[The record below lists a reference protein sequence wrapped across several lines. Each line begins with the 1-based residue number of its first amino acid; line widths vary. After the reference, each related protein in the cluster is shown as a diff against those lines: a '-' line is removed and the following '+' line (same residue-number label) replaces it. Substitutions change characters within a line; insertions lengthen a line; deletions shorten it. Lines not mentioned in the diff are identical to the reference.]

1 VALPSSRSAPEARFA
16 AIFPSGGG
24 RPALRA
30 GAASQRARLAEE
42 TPATRRLL
50 AEYRQEVWDRTDR
63 MFLWLLLGQAVVA
76 IATALWMAPKP
87 WDGPLGFPV
96 LAWKALGLGIVI
108 GALPLLAVYSRP
120 GSRSTR
126 REIAVG
132 QGLMTSLLIH
142 VASGRDEM
150 HYAIY
155 ISLLFLSMYRDI
167 SVLVLA
173 SAITAIDHVLGCFLW
188 PHSVYGAPSVWSWAW
203 TRDVSLMTVEDLA
216 LAFFVIRKQAGMLNA
231 ARRQATIDASRAA
244 LEREVTER
252 QRTERLLSLQNL
264 ITRILAGANTL
275 AEATPVVLRI
285 MGENQGWQVGEL
297 WEVDE
302 RRQTLGCVHAWHAA
316 DFRDLAYV
324 ERRRAEQ
331 VAPDVGLVGRVWQR
345 HLPLWIPDL
354 AEEPML
360 PLAALTNDSG
370 LHGAFAIPLRNG
382 LEVIGVMAFFSTEVR
397 QANDDH
403 LQMLSALGG
412 QIGQFMERKRIEQG
426 LRDSEERY
434 RSVIAALDEGII
446 LIDRDGRVI
455 ASNASAERILA
466 RASFELLGAAGADP
480 FASVVDEDERLVSAV
495 DLPFLVT
502 LRTGEPRQNRVLGVT
517 RKDGSRVWISMNSQP
532 LVHFGETMPY
542 AAMASFSDITARKA
556 AEESLRATHADLEN
570 RVEKR
575 TAQLMDANVRMR
587 REVEERERA
596 QREAHAAKEVAD
608 TANQAKSAF
617 LANMSHELRTP
628 LNAVIGFSE
637 LLEQKIFGDLNSKQQ
652 TYVGNVLVSGRH
664 LLQLVN
670 DILDISKVEAGR
682 MDLAYERTPIGSI
695 VDVVRS
701 VITALAHK
709 KGIELDVD
717 VPPTLPEVHI
727 DPGRIK
733 QVLYNLIANA
743 IKFTPRGGVVK
754 VSARAD
760 AKYLTV
766 CVSDTGV
773 GIAKEDLPR
782 LFREFE
788 QLPQANG
795 VRPEGTGL
803 GLALTRR
810 LVQLHGGK
818 VEVEST
824 LGKGSTFSVFI
835 PIRSA
840 DEITLI
846 RPPEAA

>member
-1 VALPSSRSAPEARFA
+1 M
-16 AIFPSGGG
+16 
-24 RPALRA
+24 
-30 GAASQRARLAEE
+30 RLADE

-63 MFLWLLLGQAVVA
+63 MFLLLLLSQAVIA
-76 IATALWMAPKP
+76 IGAALLTAPQP
-87 WDGPLGFPV
+87 WDGPLGFPM
-96 LAWKALGLGIVI
+96 LAWKALALGIVI
-108 GALPLLAVYSRP
+108 GALPLMAVYSRP

-142 VASGRDEM
+142 VAGGRHEM

-155 ISLLFLSMYRDI
+155 ASLPFLAMYRDV
-167 SVLVLA
+167 SVLVLP
-173 SAITAIDHVLGCFLW
+173 SAITIIDHVLACFLW
-188 PHSVYGAPSVWSWAW
+188 PHSVYAAPVVSRWEWVPDVWM
-203 TRDVSLMTVEDLA
+203 MTIEDLVLA
-216 LAFFVIRKQAGMLNA
+216 LFIIRKQGDMLVA

-264 ITRILAGANTL
+264 ITRILAGANSL
-275 AEATPVVLRI
+275 PDAAPVVLRI
-285 MGENQGWQVGEL
+285 MGENQNWQIGEL
-297 WEVDE
+297 WQVDE
-302 RRQTLGCVHAWHAA
+302 SRQSLRCVHIWHMDEFHDAGYLQRRQA
-316 DFRDLAYV
+316 
-324 ERRRAEQ
+324 ERIT
-331 VAPDVGLVGRVWQR
+331 PDVGLAGRVWQR
-345 HLPLWIPDL
+345 HLPLWITDL
-354 AEEPML
+354 AEEPMQ
-360 PLAALTNDSG
+360 PLAMLANDSG

-382 LEVIGVMAFFSTEVR
+382 SEVIGVMAFFSNEVR

-434 RSVIAALDEGII
+434 RSVIAALDEGIV
-446 LIDRDGRVI
+446 LVDAGGRLL

-466 RASFELLGAAGADP
+466 RSSFELLGSAGADP
-480 FASVVDEDERLVSAV
+480 FASVVDEDERRVPSV

-502 LRTGEPRQNRVLGVT
+502 LRTGEPHQNRILGVT

-532 LVHFGETMPY
+532 LVHFGETLPY

-575 TAQLMDANVRMR
+575 TSQLSEANARMR

-596 QREAHAAKEVAD
+596 QREMRSAKEAAD

-637 LLEQKIFGDLNSKQQ
+637 LLEQQIFGDLNGKQR
-652 TYVGNVLVSGRH
+652 TYVNNVLVSGRH

-682 MDLAYERTPIGSI
+682 MDLAYERTPIGGI
-695 VDVVRS
+695 IDIVRS
-701 VITALAHK
+701 VITAVAAK

-754 VSARAD
+754 VAARAD

-766 CVSDTGV
+766 IVSDTGV

-818 VEVEST
+818 VEVAST
-824 LGKGSTFSVFI
+824 LGKGSMFSVFI

>member
-1 VALPSSRSAPEARFA
+1 MALP
-16 AIFPSGGG
+16 
-24 RPALRA
+24 RA
-30 GAASQRARLAEE
+30 KRGRLADE
-42 TPATRRLL
+42 TPGTRRLL
-50 AEYRQEVWDRTDR
+50 AEYRQEVWDFTDR

-76 IATALWMAPKP
+76 IATALLTSPPP
-87 WDGPLGFPV
+87 WTGPLGFPW
-96 LAWKALGLGIVI
+96 LAWKALGLGVVI
-108 GALPLLAVYSRP
+108 SALPLIAVYSRP
-120 GSRSTR
+120 GSGSTR

-142 VASGRDEM
+142 VAGGRPEM
-150 HYAIY
+150 HYAIFV
-155 ISLLFLSMYRDI
+155 SLPFLAMYRDM
-167 SVLVLA
+167 SVLLLA
-173 SAITAIDHVLGCFLW
+173 STITLIDHVLACFLW
-188 PHSVYGAPSVWSWAW
+188 PHSVYGVESVSQWAW
-203 TRDVSLMTVEDLA
+203 VTDVWLMTIEDMVLA
-216 LAFFVIRKQAGMLNA
+216 VFIIRKQADMLNA
-231 ARRQATIDASRAA
+231 ARKQATLDASRVA

-252 QRTERLLSLQNL
+252 QRTERLLSLQYV
-264 ITRILAGANTL
+264 ITRVLAGSNSL
-275 AEATPVVLRI
+275 PEAAPVILRI
-285 MGENQGWQVGEL
+285 MGENQGWHVGEL

-302 RRQTLGCVHAWHAA
+302 GHQSLRCVDIWHTE
-316 DFRDLAYV
+316 DFHGDEYL
-324 ERRRAEQ
+324 ERRRALRI
-331 VAPDVGLVGRVWQR
+331 APDVGLAGRVWQR

-360 PLAALTNDSG
+360 PLAMLAKDSG
-370 LHGAFAIPLRNG
+370 LHAAFAIPLRNG
-382 LEVIGVMAFFSTEVR
+382 PEVIGVMAFFSTETR

-403 LQMLSALGG
+403 LSMLSALGG
-412 QIGQFMERKRIEQG
+412 QIGQFMERKRMEQG
-426 LRDSEERY
+426 LRESEERY

-446 LIDRDGRVI
+446 LVEKSGRLI

-466 RASFELLGAAGADP
+466 RSSIELIGSAGADA
-480 FASVVDEDERLVSAV
+480 FASVVDEDERIVLAV

-502 LRTGEPRQNRVLGVT
+502 LRTGEARQNRVFGVT
-517 RKDGSRVWISMNSQP
+517 RRDGSRVWISMNSQP
-532 LVHFGETMPY
+532 LVRFGETTPY
-542 AAMASFSDITARKA
+542 AAMASFTDITGRKA

-575 TAQLMDANVRMR
+575 TSQLMEANVRMR

-596 QREAHAAKEVAD
+596 QREMRSAKDAAD
-608 TANQAKSAF
+608 TANQAKSGF

-637 LLEQKIFGDLNSKQQ
+637 LLEQEIFGELNTKQRN
-652 TYVGNVLVSGRH
+652 YVKNVLVSDRH

-701 VITALAHK
+701 VITAVAAK

-717 VPPTLPEVHI
+717 MPPTLPEVHV

-743 IKFTPRGGVVK
+743 IKFTPRGGVVR

-760 AKYLTV
+760 AKHLTLT
-766 CVSDTGV
+766 VSDTGV
-773 GIAKEDLPR
+773 GIAAEDLPR

-788 QLPQANG
+788 QLPQPGG

-810 LVQLHGGK
+810 LVELHGGK
-818 VEVEST
+818 VEVASQ
-824 LGKGSTFSVFI
+824 LGKGSTFSVFL
-835 PIRSA
+835 PLRSLE
-840 DEITLI
+840 EITLV
-846 RPPEAA
+846 RLPNAAGGR

>member
-1 VALPSSRSAPEARFA
+1 
-16 AIFPSGGG
+16 
-24 RPALRA
+24 
-30 GAASQRARLAEE
+30 
-42 TPATRRLL
+42 
-50 AEYRQEVWDRTDR
+50 

-76 IATALWMAPKP
+76 IVTALLTSPQP
-87 WDGPLGFPV
+87 WDGLLGFPW

-108 GALPLLAVYSRP
+108 SALPLIAVYSRP
-120 GSRSTR
+120 GSGSTR

-142 VASGRDEM
+142 VAGGRPEM
-150 HYAIY
+150 HYAIFV
-155 ISLLFLSMYRDI
+155 SLPFLAMYRDI

-173 SAITAIDHVLGCFLW
+173 STITAIDHILACFLW
-188 PHSVYGAPSVWSWAW
+188 PHSVYGVGDVSRWAW
-203 TRDVSLMTVEDLA
+203 VTNVWLMVTEDLV
-216 LAFFVIRKQAGMLNA
+216 LAVFVIRKQADMLNA
-231 ARRQATIDASRAA
+231 ARKQATLDASRAA

-252 QRTERLLSLQNL
+252 QRTERLLSLQYV
-264 ITRILAGANTL
+264 ITRVLAGANSL
-275 AEATPVVLRI
+275 QEAAPVILRI
-285 MGENQGWQVGEL
+285 MGENQTWHVGEL

-302 RRQTLGCVHAWHAA
+302 SRQFLRNVDIWHAEE
-316 DFRDLAYV
+316 FRNGEYIT
-324 ERRRAEQ
+324 RRRGLRI
-331 VAPDVGLVGRVWQR
+331 APDVGLTGRVWQR

-360 PLAALTNDSG
+360 PLAMLAKDSG

-382 LEVIGVMAFFSTEVR
+382 PEVIGVMAFFSTEVR

-403 LQMLSALGG
+403 LSMLSALGG
-412 QIGQFMERKRIEQG
+412 QIGQFMERKRMEQG

-434 RSVIAALDEGII
+434 RSVIAALDEGI
-446 LIDRDGRVI
+446 LLVDAGGNLI

-466 RASFELLGAAGADP
+466 RSSIELLGAAGADP
-480 FASVVDEDERLVSAV
+480 FASVVDEDERLVPPA

-517 RKDGSRVWISMNSQP
+517 RRDGSRVWISMNSQP
-532 LVHFGETMPY
+532 LFHYGETAPY

-575 TAQLMDANVRMR
+575 TAQLMEANVRMR

-596 QREAHAAKEVAD
+596 QREMHAAKEAAD
-608 TANQAKSAF
+608 TANQAKSGF

-637 LLEQKIFGDLNSKQQ
+637 LLEQEIFGELNTKQR
-652 TYVGNVLVSGRH
+652 TYVKNVLVSGRH

-701 VITALAHK
+701 VITAVAAK

-717 VPPTLPEVHI
+717 MPPTLPEVHV

-743 IKFTPRGGVVK
+743 IKFTPRGGVVR

-760 AKYLTV
+760 AKQLTLI
-766 CVSDTGV
+766 VSDTGV
-773 GIAKEDLPR
+773 GIAAEDLPR

-795 VRPEGTGL
+795 ARPEGTGL

-810 LVQLHGGK
+810 LVELHGGK
-818 VEVEST
+818 VEVQSQ
-824 LGKGSTFSVFI
+824 LGKGSTFSVHL
-835 PIRSA
+835 PLRSP
-840 DEITLI
+840 DEITGI
-846 RPPEAA
+846 RLPDAVGL

>member
-1 VALPSSRSAPEARFA
+1 
-16 AIFPSGGG
+16 
-24 RPALRA
+24 
-30 GAASQRARLAEE
+30 
-42 TPATRRLL
+42 
-50 AEYRQEVWDRTDR
+50 
-63 MFLWLLLGQAVVA
+63 
-76 IATALWMAPKP
+76 
-87 WDGPLGFPV
+87 
-96 LAWKALGLGIVI
+96 
-108 GALPLLAVYSRP
+108 
-120 GSRSTR
+120 
-126 REIAVG
+126 
-132 QGLMTSLLIH
+132 
-142 VASGRDEM
+142 
-150 HYAIY
+150 
-155 ISLLFLSMYRDI
+155 
-167 SVLVLA
+167 
-173 SAITAIDHVLGCFLW
+173 
-188 PHSVYGAPSVWSWAW
+188 
-203 TRDVSLMTVEDLA
+203 
-216 LAFFVIRKQAGMLNA
+216 
-231 ARRQATIDASRAA
+231 
-244 LEREVTER
+244 
-252 QRTERLLSLQNL
+252 
-264 ITRILAGANTL
+264 
-275 AEATPVVLRI
+275 
-285 MGENQGWQVGEL
+285 
-297 WEVDE
+297 
-302 RRQTLGCVHAWHAA
+302 
-316 DFRDLAYV
+316 
-324 ERRRAEQ
+324 
-331 VAPDVGLVGRVWQR
+331 
-345 HLPLWIPDL
+345 
-354 AEEPML
+354 
-360 PLAALTNDSG
+360 
-370 LHGAFAIPLRNG
+370 
-382 LEVIGVMAFFSTEVR
+382 
-397 QANDDH
+397 
-403 LQMLSALGG
+403 MLSALGG

-434 RSVIAALDEGII
+434 RSVIAALDEGIV
-446 LIDRDGRVI
+446 LVDAGGRLL

-466 RASFELLGAAGADP
+466 RSSFELLGSAGADP
-480 FASVVDEDERLVSAV
+480 FASVVDEDERRVPSV

-502 LRTGEPRQNRVLGVT
+502 LRTGEPHQNRILGVT

-532 LVHFGETMPY
+532 LVHFGETLPY

-575 TAQLMDANVRMR
+575 TSQLSEANARMR

-596 QREAHAAKEVAD
+596 QREMRSAKEAAD

-637 LLEQKIFGDLNSKQQ
+637 LLEQQIFGDLNGKQR
-652 TYVGNVLVSGRH
+652 TYVNNVLVSGRH

-682 MDLAYERTPIGSI
+682 MDLAYERTPIGGI
-695 VDVVRS
+695 IDIVRS
-701 VITALAHK
+701 VITAVAAK

-754 VSARAD
+754 VAARAD

-766 CVSDTGV
+766 IVSDTGV

-818 VEVEST
+818 VEVAST
-824 LGKGSTFSVFI
+824 LGKGSMFSVFI